1 MNNQDDEARHD
12 GIFRK
17 EALDS
22 AAGSRSYGQVL
33 LVGDAASNWLA
44 CGCVVF
50 VVAALVVLMTMGVS
64 RKLTMQGVVAPEGGM
79 IVVSSPEYGG
89 VVRALASEGDHV
101 VAGQPI
107 FEIVEVLSNL
117 DTRKADSSVVDLMS
131 GRRDSVEEELLLRAS
146 DAQSRSR
153 SLAMRIEE
161 GAVQIT
167 AALSQRQIQQKKLEL
182 AMETSR
188 TYDELSKDNYVSGVS
203 ARERRVDVLDQR
215 ASIVALDRQISA
227 MRQESIAL
235 NEELRAL
242 RSQQAIDAVSL
253 KRTSTE
259 VSQQIVEASGQRTV
273 LVRSPNAG
281 TMGTVDVSDGQSV
294 GGRERL
300 AALIPDNRP
309 LEIEMYALSNS
320 VAFLEPGRPVTIRY
334 ASFPYQ
340 KYGKHAGT
348 IRTVSRSAS
357 DSQTLQI
364 PGEISG
370 QAREPVYKVRVTPE
384 QSSVIV
390 DGRTMPLK
398 PGMQVSATV
407 ELEHER
413 LYQKILAPLFSKESK
428 RGL

>member
-1 MNNQDDEARHD
+1 MNNQDDDERSD

-33 LVGDAASNWLA
+33 LVGDTASNWLA
-44 CGCVVF
+44 CGCAVF
-50 VVAALVVLMTMGVS
+50 VLCAIFALMTMGVS

-89 VVRALASEGDHV
+89 VVRALVLEGDHV
-101 VAGQPI
+101 VVGQPI
-107 FEIVEVLSNL
+107 FEIVEVLSNRE
-117 DTRKADSSVVDLMS
+117 TRKADSSVVGLIS
-131 GRRDSVEEELLLRAS
+131 GRKQSVEEELLVRAN
-146 DAQSRSR
+146 DARSR
-153 SLAMRIEE
+153 STSLSMRISEV
-161 GAVQIT
+161 AVQI
-167 AALSQRQIQQKKLEL
+167 AAAASQREIQQKKLEL
-182 AMETSR
+182 AVETSR
-188 TYDELSKDNYVSGVS
+188 TYDELSMEKYVSDVS
-203 ARERRVDVLDQR
+203 ARERKVAVLDQR
-215 ASIVALDRQISA
+215 ASIVALDLQISS
-227 MRQESIAL
+227 MRQEAIAL

-242 RSQQAIDAVSL
+242 RSKQEIDAFSL
-253 KRTSTE
+253 KRTAAE

-281 TMGTVDVSDGQSV
+281 TMGTIDVSDGQSV

-300 AALIPDNRP
+300 AALIPDGRP
-309 LEIEMYALSNS
+309 LEIEMYASSNS
-320 VAFLEPGRPVTIRY
+320 VAFLESGRPVTIRY

-340 KYGKHAGT
+340 KYGQHAGR

-357 DSQTLQI
+357 ELQTLQVT
-364 PGEISG
+364 GDISG
-370 QAREPVYKVRVTPE
+370 WARDPVYKVRVTPE
-384 QSSVIV
+384 RSGVIV

-428 RGL
+428 RRS